1 MANLHVQGRPWA
13 VTGELAEMAR
23 QLIEADGFKAL
34 RLGLG
39 IHAEV
44 HQAARLAAAPAKV
57 DGSIALIQILGLIT
71 HRGGEVNS
79 MDTASAMALEGAV
92 SSAAAEK
99 GISAILLEI
108 DSPGGEVNGIPELA
122 AVIRQA
128 RTVKPVVAMANSEAG
143 SAAYWLASQADELF
157 VTPSGRV
164 GSIGVYVAHQDR
176 SQEMAAAGRK
186 VTYIS
191 AGKYKVEGNPHEPLA
206 DEARSAI
213 QADVNRYYQMFTG
226 EVAKG
231 RRVAGG
237 VDAVRD
243 GFGQGR
249 MVGAKAAVEQGMAD
263 AVGTLADAVRRA
275 RALARERGQASSQAQ
290 VEAIKLRRARG

>member
-23 QLIEADGFKAL
+23 QMIEAGGFTAL
-34 RLGLG
+34 RLGVA

-44 HQAARLAAAPAKV
+44 HQAARTGGPEKV
-57 DGSIALIQILGLIT
+57 SGNIALIPILGLIT
-71 HRGGEVNS
+71 HRGGDVNS
-79 MDTASAMALEGAV
+79 METASAMALEEAV
-92 SSAAAEK
+92 RSAAAEK

-128 RTVKPVVAMANSEAG
+128 RTAKPVVAMANSEAG
-143 SAAYWLASQADELF
+143 SAAYWLASQADELI

-176 SQEMAAAGRK
+176 SQEMAAAGK
-186 VTYIS
+186 KITYIH
-191 AGKYKVEGNPHEPLA
+191 AGKFKIEGNPHEPLA
-206 DEARSAI
+206 DEARTAI
-213 QADVNRYYQMFTG
+213 QAEVNRYYQMFTAD
-226 EVAKG
+226 VARG
-231 RRVAGG
+231 RRVG
-237 VDAVRD
+237 VDVVRD
-243 GFGQGR
+243 GFGEGR
-249 MVGAKAAVEQGMAD
+249 MIGAAAAVGQGMAD

-275 RALARERGQASSQAQ
+275 RALVNERGQRASGMAQ
-290 VEAIKLRRARG
+290 VEAMKLRRARG